1 MSDGFWAVFGCGAL
15 FGMLMSVL
23 IMGLVRCKDESDDI
37 DLDMRLYVPSRDRD
51 RSRNQRNC
59 KQLDAEKE
67 ILRHA
72 EKLGVKIGE

>member
-37 DLDMRLYVPSRDRD
+37 DLDMRLYVPVRDRD
-51 RSRNQRNC
+51 RGGSESND
-59 KQLDAEKE
+59 KQHEG
-67 ILRHA
+67 R
-72 EKLGVKIGE
+72 